1 MNIPSINLFFLA
13 RQKLIILC
21 HLNRRNKV
29 NYNKDIEFN
38 KQFKEVEEFN
48 KSITSKSNIVS
59 PSSYKTYPQAIY
71 TSSRLL
77 DYKNLPKPQNS
88 KVINIQF
95 YSGNYFF

>member
-59 PSSYKTYPQAIY
+59 YKTHPQAIY
-71 TSSRLL
+71 TSRLL
-77 DYKNLPKPQNS
+77 D
-88 KVINIQF
+88 
-95 YSGNYFF
+95 